1 GILRRLLARLN
12 RRGLQ
17 KTGNHGGQHF
27 HMRDLFR
34 ADVEDHVA
42 ILGGCAAVPA
52 LEEVSH
58 HDTDLAP
65 LAAKNFL
72 KFLCVDRIRPLRL
85 CMILKLVG
93 AEKHRT
99 VLAYFCWGEALP
111 TSAPL
116 RGSAGNA
123 SGPAR
128 LPAQL
133 LRNLRPIRMFILAT
147 TEV

>member
-1 GILRRLLARLN
+1 LLARLN
-12 RRGLQ
+12 WRGLQ

-27 HMRDLFR
+27 HVRDLFR

-52 LEEVSH
+52 LEEVGH

-65 LAAKNFL
+65 LTAQSFL

-85 CMILKLVG
+85 RMILKLVG
-93 AEKHRT
+93 AEKHRI

-116 RGSAGNA
+116 RGSPGNA
-123 SGPAR
+123 KGLAR

-133 LRNLRPIRMFILAT
+133 LWNLRRIRMFISAT
-147 TEV
+147 TEI